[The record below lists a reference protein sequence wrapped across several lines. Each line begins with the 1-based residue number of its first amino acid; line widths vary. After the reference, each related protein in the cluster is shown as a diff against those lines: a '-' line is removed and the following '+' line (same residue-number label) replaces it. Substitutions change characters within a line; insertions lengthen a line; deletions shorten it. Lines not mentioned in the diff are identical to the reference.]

1 MRIARWILGAALA
14 LVLLA
19 VAALLVATLLVN
31 PDRYKGEI
39 ESAATRYTGRP
50 LVIEGHLRLSWFP
63 WLGLHTGAARLESAS
78 GPSGPDLIDW
88 RAAQVSVRL
97 LPLLL
102 HRRIELSRIR
112 LRGADIHLRVDAQG
126 KSNWQD
132 LIAHLRSGAA
142 TPGPR
147 TSGSAGVSLA
157 GVGGLDLRDSSLDY
171 SDARTGTR
179 VSLGQWRV
187 EVGAWSPGRP
197 VSLSTRFMLH
207 DRKLERGGIPVELA
221 AHRVSFEQAPLAI
234 AAPRLSLR
242 VADATLRGSIRLHRR
257 AGRLGAA
264 GALSATVP
272 SVRKLLQALGV
283 SASLPPDP
291 RALGELSLA
300 GRWSYRDAAL
310 EVKPLT
316 ATIDATR
323 LTGWV
328 ARSGGTP
335 AVVRFMLRGDDIDLT
350 RYVVKSSPRG
360 KPFRLPVR
368 ALEALHAEGTLEL
381 ARAEFDGTRMR
392 NIRLQVQ

>member
-1 MRIARWILGAALA
+1 VRIARWILGAALA

-63 WLGLHTGAARLESAS
+63 WLGLHTGAARLESAP
-78 GPSGPDLIDW
+78 GVSGPDLIDW

-112 LRGADIHLRVDAQG
+112 LRGAVIHLRIDAQG
-126 KSNWQD
+126 RSNWQD

-142 TPGPR
+142 SPGPG
-147 TSGSAGVSLA
+147 TSGATVASLA
-157 GVGGLDLRDSSLDY
+157 GIGGLELRDSALDY
-171 SDARTGTR
+171 LDALTGAR
-179 VSLGQWRV
+179 VRLARWQA
-187 EVGAWSPGRP
+187 EVGAWRPGRP

-207 DRKLERGGIPVELA
+207 DRKLAPEGLPVELA

-242 VADATLRGSIRLHRR
+242 VADATLRGSVRLLRR
-257 AGRLGAA
+257 AGRLGGS

-272 SVRKLLQALGV
+272 SVRKLLQTLGL

-291 RALGELSLA
+291 RALGALSLTA
-300 GRWSYRDAAL
+300 RWRYRDAAL

-328 ARSGGTP
+328 ARSGGKP
-335 AVVRFMLRGDDIDLT
+335 AVLRFMLRGNDIDLT
-350 RYVVKSSPRG
+350 RYLVGSSPRA

-368 ALEALHAEGTLEL
+368 ALEALHAQGSLEL
-381 ARAEFDGTRMR
+381 ARAEFDGTLMR